1 MTGERTGDRQARARR
16 RTWRRGPFRRLGR
29 PLRLGIPLTLCFG
42 IAFGLALTLGPATS
56 ARAQAASASTAQ
68 AAPDAPSG
76 AATDPGPASATEP
89 APTTGPVTG
98 LPMPR
103 YVSLKATKANVRRGP
118 GMTHRVDW
126 VFMRRGM
133 PLEVIAEY
141 GHWRR
146 VRDQEGGFGWVHYSM
161 LSGVRTALVTPVEAD
176 LREDAST
183 ASPVVARA
191 APGVVLKVE
200 ACGRDWCEVYKDGVE
215 GWLPKT
221 ALWGVAGDEIFD

>member
-1 MTGERTGDRQARARR
+1 MTSRA
-16 RTWRRGPFRRLGR
+16 PD
-29 PLRLGIPLTLCFG
+29 
-42 IAFGLALTLGPATS
+42 LGP
-56 ARAQAASASTAQ
+56 
-68 AAPDAPSG
+68 
-76 AATDPGPASATEP
+76 EP
-89 APTTGPVTG
+89 AGDPVRTTGPVTD
-98 LPMPR
+98 LPLPR
-103 YVSLKATKANVRRGP
+103 FVSLKAAQANVRRGP

-126 VFMRRGM
+126 VFVRKGM

-176 LREDAST
+176 LRETAST
-183 ASPVVARA
+183 AAPVVARA

-200 ACGRDWCEVYKDGVE
+200 ACERDWCEVYKDGVE

-221 ALWGVAGDEIFD
+221 ALWGVSKDETFD

>member
-1 MTGERTGDRQARARR
+1 MTVDRTGVFDMAGRRDARR
-16 RTWRRGPFRRLGR
+16 V
-29 PLRLGIPLTLCFG
+29 
-42 IAFGLALTLGPATS
+42 IAAALALGLLAGGFAGGSAGP
-56 ARAQAASASTAQ
+56 AQAASAAAASTAP
-68 AAPDAPSG
+68 AADLGPE
-76 AATDPGPASATEP
+76 PGGEP
-89 APTTGPVTG
+89 KPTTGPVTD
-98 LPMPR
+98 LPLPR
-103 YVSLKATKANVRRGP
+103 YVSLKATQANVRRGP

-176 LREDAST
+176 LREEASA

-191 APGVVLKVE
+191 APGVVLKVQ
-200 ACGRDWCEVYKDGVE
+200 ACGHDWCEVYKDGVE

-221 ALWGVAGDEIFD
+221 ALWGVSPEETFD